1 MDEDWDDWTTQEL
14 CDLRALY
21 EGSPSAFARRL
32 GVDKRTVYRWVSGAT
47 RPAERAIIARLDAL
61 ARELIARKAPWLVD
75 LQGRMLMRRRDALRY
90 LAGGVLLPLPLP
102 GVVPSVPRGVSDRQL
117 DHIEATTTALA
128 GVYDNAAPQGLM
140 APVMAHLEDA
150 SRLLPGVMLP
160 KQRDRL
166 LSLTG
171 DLAVFIAYLA
181 LRSDRLGQMDAYL
194 RLAESRAGEARDHV
208 LLAEVFSARG
218 YLYSPTVNGG
228 RQGDPKTA
236 VKLLERASEL
246 AVDAPGPV
254 RSRAAARLAE
264 ERAVAKD
271 ADGSDEAMDR
281 AAYALDDR
289 RGRTMPEAGF
299 LSMKGLYAHWRASRF
314 GGFQGVC
321 DVFLDRPERA
331 VPILQARLGSPLPP
345 VLRAINL
352 TDLGAAQAPQDPLEA
367 AGHLIEAH
375 KLNLD
380 NGHTLGYQRI
390 LGARERIDDRAA
402 DLAKVRELDAWLR
415 IT

>member
-14 CDLRALY
+14 CDLRALF

-61 ARELIARKAPWLVD
+61 AREFIARKAPWLVD

-90 LAGGVLLPLPLP
+90 LAGGVLLPLP
-102 GVVPSVPRGVSDRQL
+102 GVVPPVPRGVSDRQL

-128 GVYDNAAPQGLM
+128 RAYDDAAPQGLI
-140 APVMAHLEDA
+140 APVMAHLEEA

-181 LRSDRLGQMDAYL
+181 LRSDRFGQMDAYL
-194 RLAESRAGEARDHV
+194 RLAESRASEARDHV

-228 RQGDPKTA
+228 RQGDPQTA

-246 AVDAPGPV
+246 VVDAPGPV

-281 AAYALDDR
+281 AVYALDDR

-299 LSMKGLYAHWRASRF
+299 LSTKGLYARWHASRF

-331 VPILQARLGSPLPP
+331 VPILQARLGRPLPP

-352 TDLGAAQAPQDPLEA
+352 TDLGAARASQDEPEEA
-367 AGHLIEAH
+367 AVHLVEAH
-375 KLNLD
+375 KLNID
-380 NGHTLGYQRI
+380 SGHTLGYQRI